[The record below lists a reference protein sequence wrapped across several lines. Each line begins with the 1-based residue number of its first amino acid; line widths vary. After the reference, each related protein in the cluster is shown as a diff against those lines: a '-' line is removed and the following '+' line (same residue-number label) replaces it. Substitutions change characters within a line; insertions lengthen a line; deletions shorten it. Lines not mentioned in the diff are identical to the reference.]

1 MKKEI
6 GFTLIELMI
15 TLALAAIVL
24 SIAVPSFS
32 TMIQNNR
39 LISQTNQ
46 LVASLNHARS
56 EAIGRGNTV
65 TICSSSDQITCGGG
79 WNTGWITFVDINANG
94 AFDGA
99 SDTLLKVNQGLGGN
113 NTLKGTGNT
122 DSISYLSTGFTD
134 LAASASFSLCDT
146 RGNSYG
152 HQVSLSTV
160 GRLSSSTAPVSCTP

>member
-6 GFTLIELMI
+6 GFTLVELMV
-15 TLALAAIVL
+15 TLSLAAIVI
-24 SIAVPSFS
+24 SVAIPSFN

-65 TICSSSDQITCGGG
+65 TICSSSDQITCGGA
-79 WNTGWITFVDINANG
+79 WDTGWITFVDINANG
-94 AFDGA
+94 AFDNA
-99 SDTLLKVNQGLGGN
+99 TDTLLKVNQGTEGN
-113 NTLKGTGNT
+113 NTLNGTANT
-122 DSISYLSTGFTD
+122 GSISYLSTGFTN
-134 LAASASFSLCDT
+134 LAANASFSLCDT
-146 RGNSYG
+146 RGSSYG